1 MASNKKPGR
10 IRSALQSWL
19 GVPVGLTNE
28 TFWQEVFGTS
38 SSGKNVTI
46 DSAIQLSTVW
56 ACVRLLSES
65 VSTLPLKLYRRMPD
79 GSRET
84 ARDHPLFRVLCR
96 SPNAEMT
103 PQRFMLMVVV
113 SICLRGNAFVE
124 KKFVG
129 NRIVALVPLLPQGM
143 KVKRQDN
150 GRLKYTYNDNGTERD
165 IPEKNLMHI
174 RGFGLDG
181 VCGMLP
187 VHTGRDLIGTAMAAE
202 EAAAKVFAN
211 GLQASGFLTVEGGAA
226 QGAGTLTPRQRE
238 QLKKALNAFSSSK
251 NAGKTMV
258 LEAGLK
264 YQGITMNPEAAQ
276 MLETRAFN
284 VEEICRWFRVPPFMV
299 GHMDKQSSWAASV
312 EAQNLH
318 FLTNSLRPL
327 LVNIE
332 QEITRC
338 LIGDADADE
347 FFAEFSVEGLLRAD
361 SSGRGAWYNTALMNG
376 WMSRN
381 EVRRLENLP
390 PIPGGDTYTVQSA
403 MVSLESLGQGDDVSA
418 KFNRFMAKALHAHKD
433 GDTQATRQLLHDI
446 CTALDGGDPDAPAMA
461 HALLSVTRLKV
472 TEPAE

>member
-1 MASNKKPGR
+1 MASKNKPGR

-19 GVPVGLTNE
+19 GVPVGLTSE
-28 TFWQEVFGTS
+28 AFWQEWFGTS
-38 SSGKNVTI
+38 NSGKHVTV
-46 DSAIQLSTVW
+46 DGAVRLSTVW

-79 GSRET
+79 GSRES

-103 PQRFMLMVVV
+103 PQRFMLQIVA

-124 KKFVG
+124 KKLIG
-129 NRIVALVPLLPQGM
+129 TRIVALDPLLPQCM
-143 KVKRQDN
+143 TVKRLDN
-150 GRLKYTYNDNGTERD
+150 GRLKYTYNENGAERD

-187 VHTGRDLIGTAMAAE
+187 VTTGRDVIGTALSSE

-226 QGAGTLTPRQRE
+226 QGSGTLTPKQRE
-238 QLKKALNAFSSSK
+238 QLKKSLAAFSSSK

-264 YQGITMNPEAAQ
+264 YQSVTMNPEAAQ

-338 LIGDADADE
+338 LIGEADAEE
-347 FFAEFSVEGLLRAD
+347 FFAEFAVEGLLRAD
-361 SSGRGAWYNTALMNG
+361 SAGRGAWYNTALMNG

-390 PIPGGDTYTVQSA
+390 PIPGGDIYTVQSA
-403 MVSLESLGQGDDVSA
+403 MVALESLEQGEDISA
-418 KFNRFMAKALHAHKD
+418 KFNRFMSRALHAHKD
-433 GDTQATRQLLHDI
+433 GNREATRELLQDI
-446 CTALDGGDPDAPAMA
+446 CSALDGGDPDAPTMA
-461 HALLSVTRLKV
+461 HALISISRLSI